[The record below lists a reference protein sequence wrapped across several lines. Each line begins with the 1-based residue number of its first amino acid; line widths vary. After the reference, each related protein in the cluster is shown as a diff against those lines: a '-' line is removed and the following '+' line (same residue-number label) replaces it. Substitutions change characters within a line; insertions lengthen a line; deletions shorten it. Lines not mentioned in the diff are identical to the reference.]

1 MNFLKEKFMNFFS
14 LNFMN
19 RVIHQQRY
27 FFLAIPLCLGL
38 CMTVFMPAHAQNN
51 WPEKPIRFIVPY
63 TPGGGTDAVTRHIA
77 EKITQDTQWSFLI
90 DNKPG
95 AGGNIGLDLLAKAK
109 PDGLTLGMG
118 QTSNL
123 AINPAAMGKMPFD
136 ASKDFVPVALVAEV
150 PMVMV
155 VRADSTW
162 KNLDDM
168 IKAAR
173 AKPESVKQAL
183 AGTGTVGHLA
193 GEMLS
198 KKANFKVLSVPYKG
212 AAPALT
218 DLLGGQTDYMFATPQ
233 SVLGMLQGGK
243 LKALAVT
250 SAQRL
255 KVLPSVPTVAEQGF
269 KGFEAVDWKMVVAP
283 ANTPL
288 PILKR
293 LNAAAEKALNTPAF
307 SAQMAAEGST
317 PLGGSLEKI
326 AAYLKSEQAEW
337 GDLIREAGI
346 KFD

>member
-1 MNFLKEKFMNFFS
+1 MTPSNFELTQLFVKQRRGVLQNFS
-14 LNFMN
+14 
-19 RVIHQQRY
+19 VVV
-27 FFLAIPLCLGL
+27 LGGL
-38 CMTVFMPAHAQNN
+38 FTVMAVATQAQTQ
-51 WPEKPIRFIVPY
+51 WPEKPIRFIVPF
-63 TPGGGTDAVTRHIA
+63 TPGGGTDTVTRHLA

-95 AGGNIGLDLLAKAK
+95 AGGNIGMDLVAKAK

-123 AINPAAMGKMPFD
+123 AINPSAMAKMPFD
-136 ASKDFVPVALVAEV
+136 AQKDFVPVALVAEMPLV
-150 PMVMV
+150 LV
-155 VRADSTW
+155 VRTDSAW
-162 KNLDDM
+162 KNLDDL
-168 IKAAR
+168 IRSAR

-212 AAPALT
+212 AAPAIT
-218 DLLGGQTDYMFATPQ
+218 DLLGGQTDYMFSTPQ

-243 LKALAVT
+243 LRALAVT
-250 SAQRL
+250 STQRL
-255 KVLPSVPTVAEQGF
+255 KVLPQVPTVAEQGY

-283 ANTPL
+283 ANTPTPVL
-288 PILKR
+288 RR
-293 LNAAAEKALNTPAF
+293 LNAAAEKVLNSASF
-307 SAQMAAEGST
+307 MAQMAAEGST
-317 PLGGSLEKI
+317 PIGGNLEKI
-326 AAYLKSEQAEW
+326 AAYLKAEQSEW

>member
-1 MNFLKEKFMNFFS
+1 MAPSNFELTQLFVKQRRGLLQNFS
-14 LNFMN
+14 
-19 RVIHQQRY
+19 VVV
-27 FFLAIPLCLGL
+27 LGGL
-38 CMTVFMPAHAQNN
+38 FTVMAVATQAQTQ
-51 WPEKPIRFIVPY
+51 WPEKPIRFIVPF
-63 TPGGGTDAVTRHIA
+63 TPGGGTDTVTRHLA

-95 AGGNIGLDLLAKAK
+95 AGGNIGMDLVAKAK

-123 AINPAAMGKMPFD
+123 AINPSAMAKMPFD
-136 ASKDFVPVALVAEV
+136 AQKDFVPVALVAEI
-150 PMVMV
+150 PMVLV
-155 VRADSTW
+155 VRTDSAW
-162 KNLDDM
+162 KNLDDL
-168 IKAAR
+168 IRSAR

-212 AAPALT
+212 AAPAIT
-218 DLLGGQTDYMFATPQ
+218 DLLGGQTDYMFSTPQ

-243 LKALAVT
+243 LRALAVT
-250 SAQRL
+250 STQRL
-255 KVLPSVPTVAEQGF
+255 KVLPQVPTVAEQGY

-283 ANTPL
+283 ANTPTPVL
-288 PILKR
+288 RR
-293 LNAAAEKALNTPAF
+293 LNAAAEKVLNSASF
-307 SAQMAAEGST
+307 MAQMAAEGST
-317 PLGGSLEKI
+317 PIGGNLEKI
-326 AAYLKSEQAEW
+326 AAYLKAEQSEW

>member
-1 MNFLKEKFMNFFS
+1 MTDRHKVLHNCAATIAHRRCFS
-14 LNFMN
+14 LS
-19 RVIHQQRY
+19 
-27 FFLAIPLCLGL
+27 LLLGL
-38 CMTVFMPAHAQNN
+38 SWSMVTGANAQTIQSNY
-51 WPEKPIRFIVPY
+51 PDKPIRFIVPY
-63 TPGGGTDAVTRHIA
+63 TPGGGTDTVTRQLA
-77 EKITQDTQWSFLI
+77 EKITQETQWAFLI

-95 AGGNIGLDLLAKAK
+95 AGGNIGIDLVAKAK
-109 PDGLTLGMG
+109 PDGFTIGMG

-123 AINPAAMGKMPFD
+123 AINPAAMGKLPFD
-136 ASKDFVPVALVAEV
+136 ASKDLVPVALVAEV

-155 VRADSTW
+155 VRADTAW

-168 IKAAR
+168 IKAAK
-173 AKPESVKQAL
+173 AKPESIKQAL

-212 AAPALT
+212 AAPAIT

-250 SAQRL
+250 SSQRL
-255 KVLPSVPTVAEQGF
+255 KVLPNVPTVAEQGY

-293 LNAAAEKALNTPAF
+293 LNAAAEKVLSTPGF

-326 AAYLKSEQAEW
+326 AAYLKSEQTEW
-337 GDLIREAGI
+337 GDVIREAGI

>member
-1 MNFLKEKFMNFFS
+1 MVTGAN
-14 LNFMN
+14 
-19 RVIHQQRY
+19 
-27 FFLAIPLCLGL
+27 
-38 CMTVFMPAHAQNN
+38 AQTIQSNY
-51 WPEKPIRFIVPY
+51 PDKPIRFIVPY
-63 TPGGGTDAVTRHIA
+63 TPGGGTDTVTRQLA
-77 EKITQDTQWSFLI
+77 EKITQETQWAFLI

-95 AGGNIGLDLLAKAK
+95 AGGNIGIDLVAKAK
-109 PDGLTLGMG
+109 PDGFTIGMG

-123 AINPAAMGKMPFD
+123 AINPAAMGKLPFD
-136 ASKDFVPVALVAEV
+136 ASKDLVPVALVAEV

-155 VRADSTW
+155 VRADAAW

-168 IKAAR
+168 IKAAK
-173 AKPESVKQAL
+173 AKPESIKQAL

-212 AAPALT
+212 AAPAIT

-250 SAQRL
+250 SSQRL
-255 KVLPSVPTVAEQGF
+255 KVLPNVPTVAEQGY

-293 LNAAAEKALNTPAF
+293 LNAAAEKVLSTPGF

-326 AAYLKSEQAEW
+326 AAYLKSEQTEW
-337 GDLIREAGI
+337 GDVIREAGI

>member
-1 MNFLKEKFMNFFS
+1 MTDRHKVLHNSAATIARRRCFS
-14 LNFMN
+14 LS
-19 RVIHQQRY
+19 
-27 FFLAIPLCLGL
+27 LLLGL
-38 CMTVFMPAHAQNN
+38 SWSMVTDANAQTIQNN
-51 WPEKPIRFIVPY
+51 YPDKPIRFIVPY
-63 TPGGGTDAVTRHIA
+63 TPGGGTDTVTRQLA
-77 EKITQDTQWSFLI
+77 EKITQETQWAFLI

-95 AGGNIGLDLLAKAK
+95 AGGNIGIDLVAKAK
-109 PDGLTLGMG
+109 PDGFTIGMG

-123 AINPAAMGKMPFD
+123 AINPAAMGKLPFD
-136 ASKDFVPVALVAEV
+136 ASKDLVPVALVAEV

-155 VRADSTW
+155 VRADAAW

-168 IKAAR
+168 IKAAK
-173 AKPESVKQAL
+173 AKPESIKQAL

-212 AAPALT
+212 AAPAIT

-250 SAQRL
+250 SSQRL
-255 KVLPSVPTVAEQGF
+255 KVLPNVPTVAEQGY

-293 LNAAAEKALNTPAF
+293 LNAAAEKVLSTPGF

-326 AAYLKSEQAEW
+326 AAYLKSEQTEW
-337 GDLIREAGI
+337 GDVIREAGI

>member
-1 MNFLKEKFMNFFS
+1 MLQ
-14 LNFMN
+14 L
-19 RVIHQQRY
+19 
-27 FFLAIPLCLGL
+27 
-38 CMTVFMPAHAQNN
+38 VFTTGPVLVDGPYANAQTIQNN
-51 WPEKPIRFIVPY
+51 YPDKPIRFIVPY
-63 TPGGGTDAVTRHIA
+63 TPGGGTDTVTRQLT
-77 EKITQDTQWSFLI
+77 EKITQETQWAFLI

-95 AGGNIGLDLLAKAK
+95 AGGNIGIDLVAKAK
-109 PDGLTLGMG
+109 PDGFTIGMG

-123 AINPAAMGKMPFD
+123 AINPAAMGKLPFD
-136 ASKDFVPVALVAEV
+136 ASKDLVPVALVAEV

-155 VRADSTW
+155 VRADAVW

-168 IKAAR
+168 IKTAK
-173 AKPESVKQAL
+173 AKPESIKQAL

-212 AAPALT
+212 AAPAIT

-250 SAQRL
+250 SSQRL
-255 KVLPSVPTVAEQGF
+255 KVLPNVPTVAEQGY

-293 LNAAAEKALNTPAF
+293 LNAAAEKVLSTPGF

-326 AAYLKSEQAEW
+326 AAYLKSEQTEW
-337 GDLIREAGI
+337 GDVIREAGI

>member
-1 MNFLKEKFMNFFS
+1 MTHSNLKLTRLFVK
-14 LNFMN
+14 L
-19 RVIHQQRY
+19 QRGV
-27 FFLAIPLCLGL
+27 LQRLLVGVLGGL
-38 CMTVFMPAHAQNN
+38 LTVMAVATQAQTP
-51 WPEKPIRFIVPY
+51 WPEKPIRFIVPF
-63 TPGGGTDAVTRHIA
+63 TPGGGTDTVTRHLA

-95 AGGNIGLDLLAKAK
+95 AGGNIGMDLVAKAK

-123 AINPAAMGKMPFD
+123 AINPSAMAKMPFD
-136 ASKDFVPVALVAEV
+136 AQKDFVPVALVAEI
-150 PMVMV
+150 PMVLV
-155 VRADSTW
+155 VRTDSAW
-162 KNLDDM
+162 KNLDDL
-168 IKAAR
+168 IRSAR

-212 AAPALT
+212 AAPAIT
-218 DLLGGQTDYMFATPQ
+218 DLLGGQTDYMFSTPQ

-243 LKALAVT
+243 LRALAV
-250 SAQRL
+250 SSSQRL
-255 KVLPSVPTVAEQGF
+255 KVLPQVPTVAEQGY

-283 ANTPL
+283 ANTPAPVL
-288 PILKR
+288 RR
-293 LNAAAEKALNTPAF
+293 LNAAAEKVLNSASF
-307 SAQMAAEGST
+307 MAQMAAEGST
-317 PLGGSLEKI
+317 PIGGNLEKI
-326 AAYLKSEQAEW
+326 AAYLKAEQSEW